1 VNARTTTMCTSD
13 DVALAASGSQSIR
26 GVPQGAT
33 LWRPPGR
40 VSLSEEMC
48 NVLC

>member
-1 VNARTTTMCTSD
+1 VNAGSTAMCATD
-13 DVALAASGSQSIR
+13 DLALAASEAQSIR
-26 GVPQGAT
+26 RVSRVLT
-33 LWRPPGR
+33 LGRPPRR